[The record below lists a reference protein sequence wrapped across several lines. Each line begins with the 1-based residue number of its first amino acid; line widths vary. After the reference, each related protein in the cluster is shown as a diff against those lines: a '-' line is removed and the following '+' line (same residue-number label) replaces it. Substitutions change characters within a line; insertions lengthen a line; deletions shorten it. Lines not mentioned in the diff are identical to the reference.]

1 VQVSPDGQSIAL
13 RVTFGFVLSED
24 RGRSFRWVCEDVFNY
39 ATGAFDPAFTF
50 DQSRRLYIGAPDGL
64 ARSSADRCEASR
76 VAALER
82 QFVID
87 LDRSPDGRSVLAIT
101 SSGDTGAVNRVWRSD
116 DGGERFAPLGEGFG
130 PETLFETVE
139 LAPTDSTRVY
149 ATGVRND
156 PRATVFFRS
165 DDRGATLRET
175 ALDRFGVQDAFIA
188 AIDPRDA
195 NVVYVR
201 APLSGDPPEDAGP
214 NASPTV
220 LLVTEDG
227 GRTFRELTRT
237 VGSMVGFAR
246 SDDGTTLWIG
256 TNHPADGLQRS
267 TDRGA
272 RWERV
277 ADTRVAGLRFDRG
290 TLWVAANWVLDGYA
304 LGRSEDGGR
313 TITPVLR
320 SFCDLGGPPSCPAS
334 TEVSTVCGARWPIF
348 RSNNLGCM
356 TPPPAVDPPPLDGGA
371 YFDAA
376 DRSIPVGPPPRDDSP
391 APTPGCRCATPGAS
405 GPGSVRGALAL
416 PALAAAVL
424 ALSARRRAAAPA

>member
-1 VQVSPDGQSIAL
+1 VQASPDGQSIAL

-24 RGRSFRWVCEDVFNY
+24 RGRTFRWVCEDVFNY

-64 ARSSADRCEASR
+64 ARASADRCEASR
-76 VAALER
+76 IAALDR

-87 LDRSPDGRSVLAIT
+87 LDRSPDGRTVLAIT
-101 SSGDTGAVNRVWRSD
+101 SSGDVGAVNRVWRSE
-116 DGGERFAPLGEGFG
+116 DGGERFAPLGDGFG

-139 LAPTDSTRVY
+139 IAPTDAARVY
-149 ATGVRND
+149 ATAVRNE
-156 PRATVFFRS
+156 PRSTLFLRS
-165 DDRGATLRET
+165 DDGGATLREMT
-175 ALDRFGVQDAFIA
+175 LDRFGVDDAFIA

-201 APLSGDPPEDAGP
+201 APLAGDPPEDAGP
-214 NASPTV
+214 NASPTI

-227 GRTFRELTRT
+227 GRTFRELKRT
-237 VGSMVGFAR
+237 VGSMLGFAR
-246 SDDGTTLWIG
+246 SDDGNTLWIG

-320 SFCDLGGPPSCPAS
+320 SFCDLGGPPSCAAS
-334 TEVSTVCGARWPIF
+334 SDVTAVCGARWPIF
-348 RSNNLGCM
+348 RANNLGCM
-356 TPPPAVDPPPLDGGA
+356 SPPGPVDPPPSDAGAPMDATVLDA
-371 YFDAA
+371 SAPPPARDDAA
-376 DRSIPVGPPPRDDSP
+376 TPG
-391 APTPGCRCATPGAS
+391 PGCRCAA
-405 GPGSVRGALAL
+405 PGSPSHRSPERLAVAA
-416 PALAAAVL
+416 ALAALV